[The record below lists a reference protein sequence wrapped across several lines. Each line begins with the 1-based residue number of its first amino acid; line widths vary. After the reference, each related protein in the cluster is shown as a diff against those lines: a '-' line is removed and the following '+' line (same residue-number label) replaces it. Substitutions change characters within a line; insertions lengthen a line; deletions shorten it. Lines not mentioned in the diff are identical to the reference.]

1 MCFRKMTFC
10 TPIDKRDWQTLATS
24 IIYIQV
30 ICVQLVES
38 KTASPRE
45 ILILKSKFQVQV
57 SS

>member
-1 MCFRKMTFC
+1 MTFC

-30 ICVQLVES
+30 IWVQLVES
-38 KTASPRE
+38 KTGSPRE

-57 SS
+57 CY